1 MTQYRI
7 KRIICQC
14 HPETC
19 THWRY
24 QVEILVDGQWVET
37 GVRED
42 SASYAKIKVE
52 NNHPDWELYEQEQS

>member
-7 KRIICQC
+7 KRTVCQC

-24 QVEILVDGQWVET
+24 QVEILVDGHWVET
-37 GVRED
+37 EIKED
-42 SASYAKIKVE
+42 FAHYVQMKVE
-52 NNHPDWELYEQEQS
+52 YKHPDWKLYEPT